1 MHVKVTAFGLLF
13 LLLTHAI
20 LAQQL
25 PEFSLKDLD
34 NNLQSYDDL
43 KGEQITLIDFW
54 ATWCKPCRKAI
65 PELNKIYDTYK
76 DRGVQII
83 GVNCDG
89 PRSTAKVAP
98 MAKSLNIQYPVLLD
112 INSDIMNELNLANF
126 PALLA
131 VNSKGKVLY
140 IHEGF
145 ALGDEVEIIEV
156 LDELIE

>member
-1 MHVKVTAFGLLF
+1 MQVKVTVFRLLF

-20 LAQQL
+20 HAQQL
-25 PEFSLKDLD
+25 PEFYLKDLD
-34 NNLQSYDDL
+34 NNLRSFDDL
-43 KGEQITLIDFW
+43 RGEQITLIDFW

-65 PELNKIYDTYK
+65 PELNKIYDTYQDK
-76 DRGVQII
+76 GVQII

-126 PALLA
+126 PTLLA